1 MGKVLSPNRNK
12 LKDEIRR
19 ERQKKKEERGLVLEL
34 TLELLQICSSVVY

>member
-12 LKDEIRR
+12 LKDKKGKAE
-19 ERQKKKEERGLVLEL
+19 KKEERGLVLEL